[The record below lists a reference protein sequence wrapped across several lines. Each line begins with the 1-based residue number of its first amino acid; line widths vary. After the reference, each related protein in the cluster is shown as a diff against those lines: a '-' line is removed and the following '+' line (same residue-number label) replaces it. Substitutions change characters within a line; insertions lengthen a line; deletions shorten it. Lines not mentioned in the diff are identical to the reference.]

1 MKKILLSAV
10 ALVAAMSVNAQEFCS
25 FNEENTDF
33 AALGLTTEAAAQK
46 GGTVIGKTTS
56 ITAAIGAD
64 DNYKTVGCNGVNC
77 GETLIKGGLQ
87 GAGNPKDADGGTPS
101 STLIAPVSGAYL
113 EFAATDDGW
122 LYVIHKASSNK
133 AYTVFEEGQA
143 IGYTF
148 AAIGDASTD
157 LGAVY
162 GYTIKGGGE
171 YNYLKDG
178 GVTSVEWPEQIY
190 TRAKGTYDSHLDGE
204 GKWQN
209 IAKSGMGVLKFQVF
223 KGCKYAVNAN
233 GSKITCSGFIFDK
246 DGKATLTTKV
256 DENDV
261 TFLENGEVPA
271 SAAGISNIKAEK
283 VNGVVYNIAGQKI
296 TASYKGIAIQ
306 NGKKVVLK

>member
-25 FNEENTDF
+25 FNEENADF
-33 AALGLTTEAAAQK
+33 AALGLTTDKASKA
-46 GGTVIGKTTS
+46 GGTVIGKTAS
-56 ITAAIGAD
+56 ITAAIGATD
-64 DNYKTVGCNGVNC
+64 DYKLVGCNGVNC
-77 GETLIKGGLQ
+77 GENLIKGGLQ
-87 GAGNPKDADGGTPS
+87 GNANPKDANGDTPS
-101 STLIAPVSGAYL
+101 NSLGAPAAGAYL

-133 AYTVFEEGQA
+133 AYTVFENGNA
-143 IGYTF
+143 LGYTF

-171 YNYLKDG
+171 FNYLADG
-178 GVTSVEWPEQIY
+178 GVTSVEYPEQIIC
-190 TRAKGTYDSHLDGE
+190 RAKGTYDSHLDGE

-209 IAKSGMGVLKFQVF
+209 IGKSGMGVLKFQVF

-256 DENDV
+256 DDVDV